1 MAPEHHPSA
10 VQVVLEVHPSVARQA
25 YRAVPAERHPW
36 VVPVEP
42 AAHPLEELACREA
55 RVAQAVRHP
64 FLVVLEVHP
73 SVVVRAS
80 RVVVEGSQGAV
91 VDLGAFLV
99 VAVVVA
105 VCLTCRST
113 SESAITEQQRCCQLY
128 NRCLWT
134 NINQE
139 VSSIPKCLKNHE

>member
-1 MAPEHHPSA
+1 
-10 VQVVLEVHPSVARQA
+10 
-25 YRAVPAERHPW
+25 
-36 VVPVEP
+36 
-42 AAHPLEELACREA
+42 
-55 RVAQAVRHP
+55 
-64 FLVVLEVHP
+64 
-73 SVVVRAS
+73 
-80 RVVVEGSQGAV
+80 VVVEGSQGAV